1 MNEADHICMGR
12 QLAQYGDFVS
22 KTFYSILVRCVHN
35 LQKRSD
41 SQAWSYFQCNRSISF
56 SMDCRH
62 YIAKAALAQKVA
74 VLVNVLELDGLSITS
89 NYFEDQCFNVFRWK
103 LLYELLVCNLWLNGY
118 NNKICFILGVRLI
131 LDLSCPD
138 QMLRVGV
145 NSEVNVL
152 QGALN
157 QASLRETAHRIWLL
171 IVILKRFHH
180 CSH

>member
-12 QLAQYGDFVS
+12 QLAQYADFVS
-22 KTFYSILVRCVHN
+22 ETFYSILVRCVHN

-41 SQAWSYFQCNRSISF
+41 SQAWSYFQCNRAISF

-103 LLYELLVCNLWLNGY
+103 LLYELLVCNFWLNRH
-118 NNKICFILGVRLI
+118 NNQIRFLLSFRLFVDFSGPNILVRA
-131 LDLSCPD
+131 
-138 QMLRVGV
+138 RV
-145 NSEVNVL
+145 NCEVNVL
-152 QGALN
+152 QCALD
-157 QASLRETAHRIWLL
+157 
-171 IVILKRFHH
+171 
-180 CSH
+180 